1 MKKHILALLLSLLAC
16 SAFIQPVKAQEHDD
30 IDEDFAQ
37 DDEYY
42 DKDEEDFDDFEFV
55 DVTDEDMVDEEDED
69 DDYEEPAGQRLQT

>member
-16 SAFIQPVKAQEHDD
+16 SAFIQPVKAQEHDV
-30 IDEDFAQ
+30 DEDFDQ